1 MNSNMCSKTMRV
13 FSLIVLSFSS
23 ILKGEIDDFKQLNYY
38 NLTDAPMVLIGRRC
52 SAVNY
57 VLTDKK
63 YQQLGTFFESFSHGA
78 STVEILDSGRY
89 FDEEFIIEEN
99 TKMIDKYYQKY
110 ADMIFVWI
118 ERNNIDMT
126 KGDPESRFPKFFLND
141 LDYCSK
147 YFDYVQEQIELS
159 PYDLDNLKKLL
170 KE

>member
-1 MNSNMCSKTMRV
+1 MHNGTMRIFFLV
-13 FSLIVLSFSS
+13 VLFFSS
-23 ILKGEIDDFKQLNYY
+23 ILKGEIDDFKQLNSY

-110 ADMIFVWI
+110 ADMIFAWI
-118 ERNNIDMT
+118 EQNSIDMT
-126 KGDPESRFPKFFLND
+126 KGDPKTRFPEFFLND
-141 LDYCSK
+141 LNYCSE
-147 YFDYVQEQIELS
+147 YFAYVQEQIELS
-159 PYDLDNLKKLL
+159 PYDLENLKELI